1 MLVIVQA
8 RFSSVRL
15 TGKVLRPLAGRPLLS
30 RVLERVT
37 HAQRVTRAI
46 VATSSEPSDD
56 AIERFCEAEGIS
68 CFRGALDDVAERC
81 RQAAEHQAA
90 DAFVRISG
98 DSPLIAP
105 ELIDQAIGLYDGAK
119 LDLATNVMERSFPKG
134 MSVEVIRVAALRRA
148 QAMMVDGE
156 AEHVTPPFYRR
167 PDDFRIVNLSSGQAW
182 GAVQLSIDTQDDFV
196 MIEQIIAAAGD
207 RLSDC
212 TVADLVKL
220 RQSL

>member
-1 MLVIVQA
+1 
-8 RFSSVRL
+8 
-15 TGKVLRPLAGRPLLS
+15 
-30 RVLERVT
+30 
-37 HAQRVTRAI
+37 
-46 VATSSEPSDD
+46 
-56 AIERFCEAEGIS
+56 
-68 CFRGALDDVAERC
+68 
-81 RQAAEHQAA
+81 
-90 DAFVRISG
+90 
-98 DSPLIAP
+98 
-105 ELIDQAIGLYDGAK
+105 
-119 LDLATNVMERSFPKG
+119 